1 MTKTNPFH
9 NLQLDPEEQA
19 IEDSL
24 ERGEYKSVEN
34 LAAEKNKL
42 AQIAKNTLGKAK
54 NINIRV
60 SEKTVLKLKALAVQE
75 GLPYQT
81 LASSV
86 LHKFV
91 NQQQNRLNA

>member
-1 MTKTNPFH
+1 MNKNNPFY
-9 NLQLDPEEQA
+9 NLKLDPEEKALEAA
-19 IEDSL
+19 I
-24 ERGEYKSVEN
+24 ERGEYKS
-34 LAAEKNKL
+34 LKDLEKEKKKL
-42 AQIAKNTLGKAK
+42 ALIARNTLGKAK

-60 SEKTVLKLKALAVQE
+60 SEKTILKLKTIAAHE

-91 NQQQNRLNA
+91 NS